1 MEHALSCP
9 YGGFP
14 TIRSKRDITAH
25 LLTDV
30 CQGVV
35 IKAQGFC
42 EKCAYFDV
50 QVFNS
55 LAHTHHCLPLPTCYR
70 RHEQEKRRAYDQR
83 IREVEHGC
91 FSPLVFSV
99 SGVMDPTAKVVYKKL
114 ASMIASKHNQPYSQ
128 TIHWLRCRLRSSLL
142 FPPFSLCVSIFG
154 FVF

>member
-1 MEHALSCP
+1 MVLFQQFEV
-9 YGGFP
+9 
-14 TIRSKRDITAH
+14 RDITAH

-55 LAHTHHCLPLPTCYR
+55 LAHTHNCLPLPTCYR
-70 RHEQEKRRAYDQR
+70 RHEQEKRRVYDQR

-91 FSPLVFSV
+91 FSSLVFSA
-99 SGVMDPTAKVVYKKL
+99 SGVMGLTAKVMYKKL
-114 ASMIASKHNQPYSQ
+114 ASMIASKHNQSYSQ
-128 TIHWLRCRLRSSLL
+128 SAIQPNNPLASLQTQVFIP